1 MRTLIILL
9 FISFSGFSQQDIE
22 RYKLYP
28 TDNINIFLKLD
39 TSTGLVDMVQ
49 KSSNDVD
56 DRITAINFMP
66 IAYDQEDID
75 LYMSRGD
82 SVNWEFLNQH
92 SKSDEPLLAQVG
104 RFKLYPTQNIWTFLM
119 QDVISGHTYQVQ
131 WGFDFEQRMLFLI
144 E

>member
-9 FISFSGFSQQDIE
+9 FISFSAFSQEDIE

-28 TDNINIFLKLD
+28 TENIRIFLKLD
-39 TSTGLVDMVQ
+39 TSTGLVSMVQ
-49 KSSNDVD
+49 QRSTDVNEVVEP
-56 DRITAINFMP
+56 INIIP
-66 IAYDQEDID
+66 IAYEQSEID

-82 SVNWEFLNQH
+82 SVDWEFLNQY
-92 SKSDEPLLAQVG
+92 SKSDEPLVAQVG
-104 RFKLYPTQNIWTFLM
+104 RFKLYPTTNIWTFLM

-131 WGFDFEQRMLFLI
+131 WGFEWDKRMVFLI

>member
-9 FISFSGFSQQDIE
+9 FISFSGFSQEDIE

-28 TDNINIFLKLD
+28 TENIRIFLKLD
-39 TSTGLVDMVQ
+39 TSTGLVSMVQ
-49 KSSNDVD
+49 KRNSDVNE
-56 DRITAINFMP
+56 RVEPINIIP
-66 IAYDQEDID
+66 IAYEQSEID

-82 SVNWEFLNQH
+82 TVDWEFLNQY
-92 SKSDEPLLAQVG
+92 SKSEEPLVAQVG

-119 QDVISGHTYQVQ
+119 QDVISGHIYQVQ
-131 WGFDFEQRMLFLI
+131 WGFEWDKRMVFLI